1 MPDAAHTELRRAE
14 LRADRLSAAI
24 RAIVFIALVAI
35 FATMDI
41 ARQHQPATA
50 TSLTVYGVVAAIA
63 VVLAWR
69 RIFHPLLAYALVTI
83 DVVVLT
89 VQLTVLVRHFSL
101 PHAAV
106 YAIPASGLIFLVLA
120 HAALRFRPGL
130 VVYAALLFIGLLEGS
145 RLAFPNF
152 GFAASSADPHEAA
165 LYGHALPL
173 AVIALFALAL
183 WAGGAETR
191 RTLDRAIEHARR
203 AASLSRF
210 FSPAVANRLAGME
223 VGTAGKGDRRKVAI
237 LFIDMQ
243 GFTMLGQILTPDAL
257 ADFLTEFRA
266 VITKPVFDLGGAID
280 KFIGDGAL
288 VIFGSPEPRA
298 DAAARAIRCGRQIL
312 EAVAAWSK
320 RREKAGE
327 SGVRVGIGGH
337 YGEVFAGIIGADEHL
352 EFTVIGDVVN
362 IAERVERLTR
372 DHRTDMVVS
381 ADMLA
386 AANAL
391 DATRWQELPE
401 KALAGHGVHMTLYA
415 LA

>member
-1 MPDAAHTELRRAE
+1 MPDAAHTELRQAE
-14 LRADRLSAAI
+14 LRADRLSATI

-41 ARQHQPATA
+41 GRQHQPATA
-50 TSLTVYGVVAAIA
+50 TSLTVYGVVAVIA

-203 AASLSRF
+203 AAICRASSRPP
-210 FSPAVANRLAGME
+210 SRIAW
-223 VGTAGKGDRRKVAI
+223 
-237 LFIDMQ
+237 
-243 GFTMLGQILTPDAL
+243 
-257 ADFLTEFRA
+257 
-266 VITKPVFDLGGAID
+266 
-280 KFIGDGAL
+280 
-288 VIFGSPEPRA
+288 PEWKWAPPER
-298 DAAARAIRCGRQIL
+298 
-312 EAVAAWSK
+312 
-320 RREKAGE
+320 
-327 SGVRVGIGGH
+327 GIGG
-337 YGEVFAGIIGADEHL
+337 
-352 EFTVIGDVVN
+352 
-362 IAERVERLTR
+362 R
-372 DHRTDMVVS
+372 
-381 ADMLA
+381 
-386 AANAL
+386 
-391 DATRWQELPE
+391 
-401 KALAGHGVHMTLYA
+401 
-415 LA
+415 